1 MPNKYVYLL
10 NIEPS
15 NLVFLKTFNTDFDD
29 VIITFNKFIL
39 LLQKN
44 VSRMNIWIIGKNSI
58 KRHGLK

>member
-44 VSRMNIWIIGKNSI
+44 VSRMNIWIIGKNSM